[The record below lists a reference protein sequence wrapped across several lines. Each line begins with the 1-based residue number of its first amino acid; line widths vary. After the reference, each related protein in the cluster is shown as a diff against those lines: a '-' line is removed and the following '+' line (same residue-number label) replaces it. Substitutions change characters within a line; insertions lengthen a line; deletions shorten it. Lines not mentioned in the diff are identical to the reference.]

1 MHAFALAHP
10 GHLALLD
17 FAAIRERSGISHAE
31 WYRHMARGTAP
42 RPVKIGTASR
52 WPAHEID
59 ALIASRIAGKTDAEL
74 VELVKAMHAARTASS
89 EVAA

>member
-1 MHAFALAHP
+1 MHATHIQATAP
-10 GHLALLD
+10 LALRD
-17 FAAIRERSGISHAE
+17 FPAIREQTGISHAE

-59 ALIASRIAGKTDAEL
+59 ALITARISGKTDAEM
-74 VELVKAMHAARTASS
+74 VELVKAMHAAR
-89 EVAA
+89 VAGGAQ

>member
-1 MHAFALAHP
+1 MNQTSGQAAPLR
-10 GHLALLD
+10 LLV
-17 FAAIRERSGISHAE
+17 FPAIREQTGISHAE

-59 ALIASRIAGKTDAEL
+59 ALITARIAGKTDAEM
-74 VELVKAMHAARTASS
+74 VELVKAMHAARAASR
-89 EVAA
+89 EAAA

>member
-1 MHAFALAHP
+1 MHATHAQAAAP
-10 GHLALLD
+10 LALRD
-17 FAAIRERSGISHAE
+17 FPAIRERTGISHAE

-59 ALIASRIAGKTDAEL
+59 ALIAARIAGKTDAEI
-74 VELVKAMHAARTASS
+74 VELVKAMHAAR
-89 EVAA
+89 VAGGA